1 MKVLAVDDDIMSLLA
16 MQNMVRALGHVCHTA
31 VDGDDAWRAYDQFHP
46 DVIVSDWEMPGLS
59 GSDLCRSVRSRDLD
73 RYTYFIVVSGHDS
86 PEDAVEGMCAGAD
99 DYLTKP
105 LRIAKLRAR
114 LIAAD
119 RVVSLHARLDGQ
131 RSALRSQN
139 RELITAA
146 SVDPLTGLGNRRSL
160 DRDLEVLGARVERYG
175 HSYCMSLVDIDY
187 FKSFNDRYGHPAGDE
202 ALRAVA
208 AQLLGQARGGDSLY
222 RYGGDEF
229 LCLFPE
235 QSLSTASI
243 AVERMR
249 GAVADLGITHADS
262 SYGVITLSAG
272 VTLMDSDHPGRGS
285 DVLREADKALYRAK
299 EEGRNRVGS
308 WDQAAVQ

>member
-1 MKVLAVDDDIMSLLA
+1 
-16 MQNMVRALGHVCHTA
+16 
-31 VDGDDAWRAYDQFHP
+31 
-46 DVIVSDWEMPGLS
+46 
-59 GSDLCRSVRSRDLD
+59 
-73 RYTYFIVVSGHDS
+73 
-86 PEDAVEGMCAGAD
+86 
-99 DYLTKP
+99 
-105 LRIAKLRAR
+105 
-114 LIAAD
+114 
-119 RVVSLHARLDGQ
+119 
-131 RSALRSQN
+131 
-139 RELITAA
+139 
-146 SVDPLTGLGNRRSL
+146 
-160 DRDLEVLGARVERYG
+160 
-175 HSYCMSLVDIDY
+175 
-187 FKSFNDRYGHPAGDE
+187 
-202 ALRAVA
+202 VA

-308 WDQAAVQ
+308 WDQAAMQ